1 MVVQT
6 PTIKRIEFFP
16 RAVRNEKVSKETG
29 KPKYDPIIFVNF
41 VYSNGENFARPK
53 YDIDEQKYPDEWA
66 AFVANEGI
74 IESGTPIAELHGI
87 VVEEIATLKELGI
100 STVEGLSASQLA
112 SMQDLGERYVQL
124 RSYATS
130 FLKQREDMEEL
141 FALKE
146 QNAALQLENMQ
157 LKGEAEKV
165 KLAAKLPDPRFAPV
179 PSDDKFESTD
189 DPFAEEVKKPSPK
202 RGRPPMTVEV
212 RSNS

>member
-29 KPKYDPIIFVNF
+29 KPKYDPLIFVNF
-41 VYSNGENFARPK
+41 IYSNGENFARPK

-87 VVEEIATLKELGI
+87 VVDEVATLKELGI
-100 STVEGLSASQLA
+100 STIEGLSASQLS

-141 FALKE
+141 FSLKE
-146 QNAALQLENMQ
+146 KNAALELENMK
-157 LKGEAEKV
+157 LKGEAEKAKMAV
-165 KLAAKLPDPRFAPV
+165 KVKDPEAPKV
-179 PSDDKFESTD
+179 VEEGDFESVQ
-189 DPFAEEVKKPSPK
+189 DPFEITKPVTR
-202 RGRPPMTVEV
+202 RGKPPMTVEV
-212 RSNS
+212 RDGR